1 MSRGERSGGGQ
12 SSLNYLFGSEEKPK
26 PSPPKKVSC
35 SLPPYGIEMDNN
47 NPPIAHPPPSQ
58 GQHLGNLL
66 TVSLSILFNYMAEI
80 IMMLLYDSSS
90 SFFFVYLCFSTCI
103 CKLLI
108 IRIVHPQKSNRFPV
122 DTRR

>member
-26 PSPPKKVSC
+26 PSPPKTVSC

-66 TVSLSILFNYMAEI
+66 TNRPSTKVKSVPGGHLSLGYLFG
-80 IMMLLYDSSS
+80 D
-90 SFFFVYLCFSTCI
+90 
-103 CKLLI
+103 K
-108 IRIVHPQKSNRFPV
+108 
-122 DTRR
+122 